1 MGHMI
6 SGDRKEKNNISFFYL
21 AVWQTQQ

>member
-6 SGDRKEKNNISFFYL
+6 SGDRKEKNNTSFFYL